1 MCEDFNRPV
10 PFRVGI
16 RFLFCLKTSDYE
28 TTGLNRT
35 NK

>member
-16 RFLFCLKTSDYE
+16 RFLFCLKTSDMK
-28 TTGLNRT
+28 RQD
-35 NK
+35 